1 MFTRRGRRSY
11 KRKRQASTRCI
22 ACHAAAPQLQ
32 QTGKGRSAAGRAI
45 IDANRRY
52 FKDTPGC
59 ARPHKNEFFIGI
71 GCFFDGSGVYDG
83 NRCAGIEKRAARR
96 FGMIRAGSG
105 EGGAVAE
112 SP

>member
-1 MFTRRGRRSY
+1 MFTLRGRRTY
-11 KRKRQASTRCI
+11 KRKRLASTRCI
-22 ACHAAAPQLQ
+22 ASRAAAPALQ
-32 QTGKGRSAAGRAI
+32 RTGKRPSAAGRAI
-45 IDANRRY
+45 IDANRGY
-52 FKDTPGC
+52 FNGTPGC

-83 NRCAGIEKRAARR
+83 NTCAGIGKRAARR

-105 EGGAVAE
+105 EGGAIAE